1 MSKIVTSV
9 CLMQL
14 VEKGLLKLDDDMRP
28 LVPELAAMQLLKG
41 FDENDKPI
49 LEDNTRPITLR
60 YVSRVNSNSPAIPLA

>member
-1 MSKIVTSV
+1 
-9 CLMQL
+9 MQL

-60 YVSRVNSNSPAIPLA
+60 YVSRVNSNSPVIPLA